1 MAYPPCPCPRQV
13 GREALI
19 GQSCRP
25 VSRSSVTNRVCVK
38 VRARRSGSLSCECLV
53 GFRECT
59 RDARGEGG
67 VALSVSQNASGWM
80 LKKGYAV
87 NGVARIKHY
96 EGVTAPCDAGAKG
109 RSHVWVSN
117 SRGTYQLLI
126 VCTLPCNVNRS
137 LSKGGCLTARSHNV

>member
-1 MAYPPCPCPRQV
+1 MPAQV

-80 LKKGYAV
+80 LEKGYAV
-87 NGVARIKHY
+87 NGVAHTNHY
-96 EGVTAPCDAGAKG
+96 EGVTDPCDVGGKG
-109 RSHVWVSN
+109 CSCVPVSN
-117 SRGTYQLLI
+117 SRETYELLI
-126 VCTLPCNVNRS
+126 V
-137 LSKGGCLTARSHNV
+137 